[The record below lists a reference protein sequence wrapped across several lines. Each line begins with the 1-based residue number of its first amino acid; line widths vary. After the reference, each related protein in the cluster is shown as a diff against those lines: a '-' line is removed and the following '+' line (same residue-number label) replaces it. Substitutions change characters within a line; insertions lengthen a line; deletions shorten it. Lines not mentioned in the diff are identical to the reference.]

1 MQIEEET
8 KNQIL
13 DDQMLQQ
20 NLIIEMEQDAANQE
34 EEILQQITSKMI
46 NSAIDLDK
54 NLDRSSHC

>member
-1 MQIEEET
+1 LQIEEET

-34 EEILQQITSKMI
+34 EEILQKITSKMI

-54 NLDRSSHC
+54 NLDL

>member
-54 NLDRSSHC
+54 NLDL

>member
-1 MQIEEET
+1 LQIEEET

-54 NLDRSSHC
+54 NLDL